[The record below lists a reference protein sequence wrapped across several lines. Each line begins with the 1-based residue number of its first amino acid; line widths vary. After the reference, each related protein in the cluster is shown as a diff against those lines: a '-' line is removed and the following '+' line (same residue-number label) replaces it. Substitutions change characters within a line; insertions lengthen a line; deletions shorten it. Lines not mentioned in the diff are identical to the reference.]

1 MPMTTQHASVRTL
14 ILTGKQVKKLLEMKD
29 VLGAVENAFKH
40 KGLGKAQMPPK
51 VYLFFEK
58 FNGDLR
64 TMPSYVEDM
73 DVSAVK
79 IVNVHPDNPKT
90 HNMRTVMAVLV
101 LVSPHTGQPMAFM
114 DATHIT
120 DMRTG
125 AASGIASKYLAR
137 PNPKILGII
146 GAGNQARTQMLAL
159 ITHYGHFD
167 EVRIYDIYPEKTK
180 ALAREFRR
188 HYKDKI
194 GKVKGVKDAKE
205 AVVDSDIIVTCTS
218 ARAPIIHDEWV
229 KPGTHINCIGADAPG
244 KQEVDPKLLKRA
256 YLVIDD
262 WEQASHSGEINVPLA
277 KGELTKDD
285 VNAEIGQIVAGL
297 KPARQSEDQ
306 ITVFCSTGLA
316 IQDCLTAKIAYD
328 AAIQQKIGRY
338 MQIVL

>member
-1 MPMTTQHASVRTL
+1 M
-14 ILTGKQVKKLLEMKD
+14 ILTGKQIKKLLDMKD

-40 KGLGKAQMPPK
+40 KGLGKVQMPSK
-51 VYLFFEK
+51 VYLFYEK

-79 IVNVHPDNPKT
+79 IVNVHPDNR
-90 HNMRTVMAVLV
+90 NYGMRTVMALLV
-101 LVSPHTGQPMAFM
+101 LINPHTGAPLAVM

-137 PNPKILGII
+137 PNPKVLGII
-146 GAGNQARTQMLAL
+146 GCGNQARTQMLAL
-159 ITHYGHFD
+159 ITQYEHFD
-167 EVRIYDIYPEKTK
+167 EVKLYDMYPEKAK

-188 HYKDKI
+188 HYKEKVGKI
-194 GKVKGVKDAKE
+194 KAVSEAKMC
-205 AVVDSDIIVTCTS
+205 VVDSDIVVTATSSRGPIV
-218 ARAPIIHDEWV
+218 HDEWV
-229 KPGTHINCIGADAPG
+229 RPGTHFNCIGADAPG
-244 KQEVDPKLLKRA
+244 KQEMDPKILKRA
-256 YLVIDD
+256 RLVIDD
-262 WEQASHSGEINVPLA
+262 WDQACHSGEINVPLS
-277 KGELTKDD
+277 KGELVKED
-285 VNAEIGQIVAGL
+285 VDAEIGHIVAGL
-297 KPARQSEDQ
+297 KPGRESEDQ

-328 AAIQQKIGRY
+328 AAMAQKIGRS

>member
-1 MPMTTQHASVRTL
+1 MAQQHASVRTL

-40 KGLGKAQMPPK
+40 KGLGKVQMPPK
-51 VYLFFEK
+51 LYLFYPK
-58 FNGDLR
+58 YDGDLR

-79 IVNVHPDNPKT
+79 IVNVHPQNQK
-90 HNMRTVMAVLV
+90 NFGMRTVMAVLV
-101 LVSPHTGQPMAFM
+101 LVNPHTGAPLAFM

-125 AASGIASKYLAR
+125 GASAIASKYLAR
-137 PNPKILGII
+137 PSPKVLGII

-159 ITHYGHFD
+159 ITQFGHFD
-167 EVRIYDIYPEKTK
+167 EVRIYDMYPEKTK
-180 ALAREFRR
+180 QLAREFRR
-188 HYKDKI
+188 KYKEFV
-194 GKVKGVKDAKE
+194 GKVKGVQDAK
-205 AVVDSDIIVTCTS
+205 ACVVDSDIVVTCTS
-218 ARAPIIHDEWV
+218 SRAPIVMKEWV
-229 KPGTHINCIGADAPG
+229 KPGTHFNCIGADAPG
-244 KQEVDPKLLKRA
+244 KQEMDPKILKDA

-262 WEQASHSGEINVPLA
+262 WEQASHSGEINVPMS

-285 VNAEIGQIVAGL
+285 VNAEIGQIVAGV
-297 KPARQSEDQ
+297 KPGRQNEND

-316 IQDCLTAKIAYD
+316 IQDCLTAKIVYD
-328 AAIQQKIGRY
+328 AAVQQKIGRS